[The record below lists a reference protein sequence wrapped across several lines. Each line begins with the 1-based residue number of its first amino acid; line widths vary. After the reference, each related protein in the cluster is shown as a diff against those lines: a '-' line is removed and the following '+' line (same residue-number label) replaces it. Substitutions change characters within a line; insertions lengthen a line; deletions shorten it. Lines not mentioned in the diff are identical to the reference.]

1 MYNFNEELL
10 DIAERAGGDLSSV
23 TRIISTAESFQGA
36 RAIGLRRAR

>member
-10 DIAERAGGDLSSV
+10 NIAERAGGDLSWL

-36 RAIGLRRAR
+36 RAIGPRQAR